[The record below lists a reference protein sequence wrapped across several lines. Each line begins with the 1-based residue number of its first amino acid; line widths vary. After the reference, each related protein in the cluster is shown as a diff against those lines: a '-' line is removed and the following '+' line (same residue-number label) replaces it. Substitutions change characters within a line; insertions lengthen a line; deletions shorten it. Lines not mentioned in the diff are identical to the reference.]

1 MRNGQD
7 ICWHC
12 CNENR
17 VDRKCPS
24 ECRYSLQE
32 TENFQIN
39 TKVDSIHENNDLL
52 EKLMEKWILASQEI
66 FNGKIPIEMAET
78 KEGKKQIMNF
88 LNQLQVSS
96 FVPLSYLKERLSLI
110 DLKVDTQEI
119 NYEDIAEIY
128 LNKIIE
134 QDWEGT
140 ISFLSGKSNEYR
152 DNYIKRIS
160 SNKIIKKLTGHELI
174 SSALS
179 QDKKQALVYFEV
191 NNKYDMTIVFKKTEG
206 NWKITAKFFGKPELF
221 NGENEANQQVAILLS
236 KNELSKAFELLGKYS
251 AIYVDS
257 ADLQYYLGL
266 YYMFCKKEEKAE
278 IHLLNSIEI
287 DPFFLEAKGLYATV
301 LLHKQQLEKAK
312 LLYLEVI
319 QSNPKDIKSL
329 NNLASIYIEE
339 GDKNKARYLLERCLK
354 IDPNFEYARKN
365 MEKII
370 ES

>member
-12 CNENR
+12 CNQNR
-17 VDRKCPS
+17 IDRKCPS
-24 ECRYSLQE
+24 ECRYSLLE
-32 TENFQIN
+32 TDNFQIKTN
-39 TKVDSIHENNDLL
+39 ADSIQEYNDLL
-52 EKLMEKWILASQEI
+52 KKQMEKWILTPQEI
-66 FNGKIPIEMAET
+66 FNGNIPIEMSATE
-78 KEGKKQIMNF
+78 EGKKKIIDF
-88 LNQLQVSS
+88 LNQFQISS
-96 FVPLSYLKERLSLI
+96 SVPLSYLKERLLLD
-110 DLKVDTQEI
+110 DLKVDTQKD
-119 NYEDIAEIY
+119 NYEDIAEKY

-140 ISFLSGKSNEYR
+140 ISFLSGKSNKYK

-160 SNKIIKKLTGHELI
+160 SNKIIKMLTGHELI
-174 SSALS
+174 SSAIS

-191 NNKYDMTIVFKKTEG
+191 NSKYDITIVLKETEK
-206 NWKITAKFFGKPELF
+206 NWKITAKFFGKPEIF

-278 IHLLNSIEI
+278 IHLLNSVEI
-287 DPFFLEAKGLYATV
+287 DPDFVEAKGLYATV
-301 LLHKQQLEKAK
+301 LLHKQQMEKAK
-312 LLYLEVI
+312 SLYLEVI
-319 QSNPKDIKSL
+319 QANPKDIKSL

-339 GDKNKARYLLERCLK
+339 GDKDKARELLEKCLK
-354 IDPNFEYARKN
+354 IDPNFEYAKKN

-370 ES
+370 

>member
-1 MRNGQD
+1 MRNGKD

-12 CNENR
+12 CNQNR
-17 VDRKCPS
+17 IARKCPP

-32 TENFQIN
+32 TDNFQIKTN
-39 TKVDSIHENNDLL
+39 ADSIQEYNDLL
-52 EKLMEKWILASQEI
+52 KKQMEKWIFTPQEI
-66 FNGKIPIEMAET
+66 FDGKIPLEMTET
-78 KEGKKQIMNF
+78 EEGKKQIKDL
-88 LNQLQVSS
+88 LNQFQVSS
-96 FVPLSYLKERLSLI
+96 SIPLSYLIDRLLL
-110 DLKVDTQEI
+110 DELKVDAQKE
-119 NYEDIAEIY
+119 NYEEIAEKY

-140 ISFLSGKSNEYR
+140 ISFLSGKSNKYK

-160 SNKIIKKLTGHELI
+160 LNKIIKKLTSHELI

-179 QDKKQALVYFEV
+179 QDKKQALVYFEL
-191 NNKYDMTIVFKKTEG
+191 NSKYDMTIVLKETEK
-206 NWKITAKFFGKPELF
+206 NWKITAKFFGKPEIF

-266 YYMFCKKEEKAE
+266 YYMFSKKEEKAE

-287 DPFFLEAKGLYATV
+287 DPDFVEAKGLYATV
-301 LLHKQQLEKAK
+301 LLHKQQMEKAK
-312 LLYLEVI
+312 SLYIEVI

-339 GDKNKARYLLERCLK
+339 GDKDKARKLLERCLK
-354 IDPNFEYARKN
+354 IDPTFEYAKKN
-365 MEKII
+365 LEKI
-370 ES
+370 